1 MQALIYQGPEK
12 LTLEEVDM
20 PSIGPDEVL
29 VRVESVGICGSELEG
44 YLGHSSV
51 RVPPLVMG
59 HEFCGRVVAL
69 GDQVRG
75 LAPEDKVV
83 VNPLIACGTCASC
96 RRGAYNICRNRKII
110 GIHRP
115 GAFAAYVAVPYEN
128 AIRVPQDTDA
138 SLASLAEPLAVAIH
152 AIKLG
157 FKPLDDLLVYG
168 AGPIGLLCVAAARQ
182 MGAGNIVVLDL
193 QPARLAHAE
202 KLGAIGLS
210 PREIEDRR
218 EALFPQGIPVAI
230 DCVGVQATRE
240 QAMNLVDPGGAVI
253 MVGLGQGKSEL
264 PMNHLVR
271 QEISLIG
278 AYTYSREDFRQA
290 VALLTRGDIAI
301 EGWTETR
308 SLDEGP
314 AAFQELAEGI
324 SRFSKIFLKPRT
336 Q

>member
-1 MQALIYQGPEK
+1 MQALVYQGPEK
-12 LTLEEVDM
+12 LAIEQVDV
-20 PSIGPDEVL
+20 PSIEPHEVL
-29 VRVESVGICGSELEG
+29 VKVESVGICGSELEG

-59 HEFCGRVVAL
+59 HEFCGRVAAL
-69 GDQVRG
+69 GDQANG
-75 LAPEDKVV
+75 LSLEDKVV
-83 VNPLIACGTCASC
+83 VNPLIACRACPSC
-96 RRGAYNICRNRKII
+96 MRGEYNICRNRKIV

-115 GAFAAYVAVPYEN
+115 GAFADYVAVPFEN
-128 AIRVPQDTDA
+128 AIRVPQEMDA

-152 AIKLG
+152 AVKLG
-157 FKPLDDLLVYG
+157 FKPLDDLLIYG

-182 MGAGNIVVLDL
+182 MGAGSIVVLDL

-218 EALFPQGIPVAI
+218 EALFPQGMPVII

-253 MVGLGQGKSEL
+253 MVGLGHGKSEL

-278 AYTYSREDFRQA
+278 SYTYSHEDFRQA
-290 VALLTRGDIAI
+290 VALLIRGNVAI
-301 EGWTETR
+301 EGWTQTR
-308 SLDEGP
+308 PLDEGP
-314 AAFQELAEGI
+314 SAFRELAEGK
-324 SRFSKIFLKPRT
+324 SPFSKIFLKP
-336 Q
+336 

>member
-12 LTLEEVDM
+12 LTLEEVDV
-20 PSIGPDEVL
+20 PGIGPNEVL

-59 HEFCGRVVAL
+59 HEFCGRIAGL
-69 GDQVRG
+69 GDQAKG
-75 LAPEDKVV
+75 LSLEDKVV

-96 RRGAYNICRNRKII
+96 QRGAYNICRNRKIV

-115 GAFAAYVAVPYEN
+115 GAFADYVAVPGEN
-128 AIRVPQDTDA
+128 VIRVPQEMDA

-157 FKPLDDLLVYG
+157 FRPLDDLLIYG

-210 PREIEDRR
+210 PVQIEDRR
-218 EALFPQGIPVAI
+218 EALFPRGIPVAI

-240 QAMNLVDPGGAVI
+240 QAMNLVDPGGSVI
-253 MVGLGQGKSEL
+253 MVGLGHGKSEL

-278 AYTYSREDFRQA
+278 SYTYSHEDFQQA
-290 VALLTRGDIAI
+290 VALLVRGKVGI
-301 EGWTETR
+301 EGWTQTR
-308 SLDEGP
+308 SLEEGP
-314 AAFQELAEGI
+314 AAFRELSEGK
-324 SRFSKIFLKPRT
+324 SAFSKIFLKP
-336 Q
+336 

>member
-1 MQALIYQGPEK
+1 MQALVYQGPEK
-12 LTLEEVDM
+12 LAIEQVDV
-20 PSIGPDEVL
+20 PSIKPHEVL
-29 VRVESVGICGSELEG
+29 VKVESVGICGSELEG

-59 HEFCGRVVAL
+59 HEFCGRVAGL
-69 GDQVRG
+69 GEQTNG
-75 LAPEDKVV
+75 LSHGDKVV

-96 RRGAYNICRNRKII
+96 QRGEYNICRNRKIV

-115 GAFAAYVAVPYEN
+115 GAFADYVAVPYEN
-128 AIRVPQDTDA
+128 VIRVPQEMDA

-157 FKPLDDLLVYG
+157 LRPLDDLLIYG

-182 MGAGNIVVLDL
+182 MGACSIVVLDL
-193 QPARLAHAE
+193 QPARLSHAE

-210 PREIEDRR
+210 PRQIEDRR
-218 EALFPQGIPVAI
+218 EELFPQGIPVII

-253 MVGLGQGKSEL
+253 MVGLGHGKSEL

-278 AYTYSREDFRQA
+278 SYTYSHEDFRQA
-290 VALLTRGDIAI
+290 VALLIRGNIAI
-301 EGWTETR
+301 EGWTQTR
-308 SLDEGP
+308 PLDEG
-314 AAFQELAEGI
+314 ASAFRELAEGK
-324 SRFSKIFLKPRT
+324 SPFSKIFLKP
-336 Q
+336 